1 LPLRRDWEEIKDD
14 IMLAAV
20 DRKFRT
26 HAVPRDLLLGTGTQE
41 IVENA
46 PMDAYWGCGP
56 DGQGLNKL
64 GKILM
69 LVRNRLRE
77 DSQ

>member
-1 LPLRRDWEEIKDD
+1 
-14 IMLAAV
+14 MLKALEV
-20 DRKFRT
+20 KFRT
-26 HAVPRDLLLGTGTQE
+26 HAVPRDMLLATGTQD

-46 PMDAYWGCGP
+46 PMEAYWGCGP

-69 LVRNRLRE
+69 LVRECLRE
-77 DSQ
+77 DMP